1 MKSERGKESVSVGL
15 CIYMYLRLQNLSK
28 STEIYVLTDLQTRME
43 ADIWAGFGV
52 EFVVTIGL
60 VFWVLKKTTV
70 PSWLK
75 ANGKKTPTPVCKSE
89 VCAKLNDCMVRY
101 MKKHLAFED
110 ETEELEEVKKQLKDQ
125 LHIHNTDE
133 MTGGSYIS
141 LKHIKKKR
149 KEGRQVM
156 MQCIRTTLVAHPDD
170 IRGRRRANMA
180 RQILINHVYE

>member
-1 MKSERGKESVSVGL
+1 MSVGL

-133 MTGGSYIS
+133 MTSSAYFRYLGVR
-141 LKHIKKKR
+141 L
-149 KEGRQVM
+149 
-156 MQCIRTTLVAHPDD
+156 CVA
-170 IRGRRRANMA
+170 
-180 RQILINHVYE
+180 VSW